1 MLPGIP
7 MEQPTS
13 QTGNRM
19 ILKTHLFNILLALIN
34 FAVFRVYD
42 GFKIDKGF
50 VKCLRI

>member
-1 MLPGIP
+1 

-42 GFKIDKGF
+42 GFKIDKDF